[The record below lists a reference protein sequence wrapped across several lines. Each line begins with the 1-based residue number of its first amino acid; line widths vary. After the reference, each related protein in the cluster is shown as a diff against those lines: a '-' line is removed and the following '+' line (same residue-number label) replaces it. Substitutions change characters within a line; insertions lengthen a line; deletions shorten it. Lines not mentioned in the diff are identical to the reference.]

1 MNFNIKG
8 EKFRIR
14 KNENNKFWKPI
25 GLFINIAEIK
35 IDNQWYKCSIKFE
48 ERERVIFIQFNNPM
62 IVDEK
67 TSKILKIHNQGVY
80 FESPTTNFKKQLI
93 QYLLGIHKLNYSLFN
108 LKKNIYERKNTII
121 IFSFAFLLS
130 AVFFYANNAT
140 NNSIVN
146 YVASNL
152 WCQTIIMFLTLASFI
167 NIFYPFAIRK
177 ELNQKDIVN
186 ISKDTIAKEKEEELI
201 NEENRK
207 RATL

>member
-1 MNFNIKG
+1 MTFNIKG
-8 EKFRIR
+8 KKFRIR
-14 KNENNKFWKPI
+14 RNKNNTFWKPI
-25 GLFINIAEIK
+25 GLFTNIAEIK

-48 ERERVIFIQFNNPM
+48 ERKRIIFIQFIHPM
-62 IVDEK
+62 IVEEK
-67 TSKILKIHNQGVY
+67 TSQILKIYNQGVY
-80 FESPTTNFKKQLI
+80 FESPTTKFKKQLI

-177 ELNQKDIVN
+177 ELNQKDIAN
-186 ISKDTIAKEKEEELI
+186 ISKDTIAKEKEEELRNDEI
-201 NEENRK
+201 RK
-207 RATL
+207 RATF